1 MLATRPHHQTAKPL
15 TLYKRL
21 PLENKEFQALFM
33 LKPLFIKRKQL
44 NFQKHIDRAKT
55 NPARQSPRAGL
66 FARRSA
72 PSRRFCARAGARCV
86 SVRPAGARA
95 IPPATCCCTT
105 NWMSIK
111 NSLHSGKECSEFVW
125 QGYVGF
131 MQSNLLGFYYLQ
143 EPGKYFAGIVPAAHL
158 NDETCVGIAATVN
171 ASPALFIGVSVI
183 VFPSIAVSPKP

>member
-111 NSLHSGKECSEFVW
+111 KFAAFRERVQRICVARLCWVYAIKPTRFLLLARTWQIFCRHSPCSTF
-125 QGYVGF
+125 
-131 MQSNLLGFYYLQ
+131 
-143 EPGKYFAGIVPAAHL
+143 KR
-158 NDETCVGIAATVN
+158 
-171 ASPALFIGVSVI
+171 
-183 VFPSIAVSPKP
+183 

>member
-1 MLATRPHHQTAKPL
+1 MLATRQPTHQTVKPL

-21 PLENKEFQALFM
+21 PLKNKRFQALLM

-86 SVRPAGARA
+86 SVHPAGARA

-111 NSLHSGKECSEFVW
+111 KIRCI
-125 QGYVGF
+125 
-131 MQSNLLGFYYLQ
+131 
-143 EPGKYFAGIVPAAHL
+143 PGKNAANL
-158 NDETCVGIAATVN
+158 YSQVMLYTIQQSINL
-171 ASPALFIGVSVI
+171 SLFYSL
-183 VFPSIAVSPKP
+183 